1 MYSRYLIVIVMIG
14 FPGFISYGQFD
25 SPLNREQMSINQDL
39 IIQVGAFRNESY
51 ALVLKDKLYA
61 ILDKTV
67 IIVTEDG
74 FFKVRIKGFSGE
86 EEMEKF
92 YSTLAFLGMRDFWVL
107 PVKKQ
112 EEIAQQIVGQT
123 DSIIKPDSVKTPL
136 PDVGDSTSVLSPP
149 NIVLQIDVFHNK
161 SEALNAQK
169 TITTKLNLTVEIVQV
184 WKYYKVFVTGLH
196 TRDEANKYF
205 IAIAKLGYPKI
216 SLIMNYNDI
225 HKPDSLSTVRK

>member
-25 SPLNREQMSINQDL
+25 SPLNRKQISIHQDL

-92 YSTLAFLGMRDFWVL
+92 YSTLAFLGMKDFWVL

-136 PDVGDSTSVLSPP
+136 PDVGDSTYVLSPP

-184 WKYYKVFVTGLH
+184 WKYYKVFVTGLR

-225 HKPDSLSTVRK
+225 HKPDSLRTVRK